1 MGLVA
6 TLATLPCG
14 GQRQFYFFLQR
25 DAYKLTNP
33 RFTIFALIEENKFF
47 RDRRKNCSRAKAVR
61 D

>member
-47 RDRRKNCSRAKAVR
+47 EIGEKIAAARRQ
-61 D
+61 